1 MKAYEYK
8 GFINSFV
15 DLLIDAGANEAATA
29 WRGLVPLLVSQPN
42 MTISQLVKEIKK
54 ISPQNS
60 AGGIAIERIVLL
72 SPSLLKL
79 LDKRAKSAF
88 ITDTSNLIDALKIF
102 RNFSIEEV
110 VRCVIDQMEQEKQKK
125 ELARL
130 KKEEKQQEQ
139 DKIIVFYVKELENAL
154 GNEHKFPLCVSEII
168 GKEKKLPVVTIKKIA
183 MAFTGKTASKIKSK
197 QSAINA
203 INQRHNNLMLGKA
216 KSEAT
221 AGRTAA

>member
-1 MKAYEYK
+1 MKANEYK
-8 GFINSFV
+8 DFINSLV
-15 DLLIDAGANEAATA
+15 DLLTDAGANEAATA

-42 MTISQLVKEIKK
+42 MTIPQLVKEIKK

-60 AGGIAIERIVLL
+60 AGGITIERIVLL

-110 VRCVIDQMEQEKQKK
+110 IHCVIDQIEQEKQKK
-125 ELARL
+125 ELARI

-139 DKIIVFYVKELENAL
+139 DKLIAFYVKELENSL
-154 GNEHKFPLCVSEII
+154 GNEHKFPLCLSEILS
-168 GKEKKLPVVTIKKIA
+168 KEKKLPAATIKKIA
-183 MAFTGKTASKIKSK
+183 IAFTGKTASKINSK
-197 QSAINA
+197 ELAINA
-203 INQRHNNLMLGKA
+203 INQRHNNLILGKA